1 MMAGRDRAPARHF
14 GFGVA
19 ASRLRMALMAGC
31 AALALAGCT
40 GDDGPGPLSK
50 SMALSPKTLALIQ
63 EKQMEPTSPIVV
75 RIYKEESELEVW
87 KETTSGEYALLK
99 TYPICRWSGELGP
112 KVKEGDRQAPEGF
125 YTITPG
131 QMNPNSQYYLAFDL
145 GFPNAYDKA
154 LGRYGSNLMVH
165 GDCSSR
171 GCYAMTDEQ
180 IQELFVLGRES
191 FKGGQRSFQVQAYP
205 FRMTADNMVRH
216 RNNPNLAF
224 WKMLK
229 EGSDTFELTKA
240 PPKVD
245 YCGKKYVF
253 NATPTDPAQKLQ
265 ASLPCPDYTQPEG
278 LAEALAARQQE
289 VATKIAS
296 AGSGAPSAPVKT
308 GKDGGM
314 HKVFLAKLQNPEL
327 KAPGSLPPVVKPP
340 GSEYGVATNEPA
352 PEDTVALAQA
362 EMVPVAANVPLPA
375 PRPAEAPAATAVAAS
390 ETPSLFGARTPAAT
404 APGTQVAALDSGG
417 GFLDSVKTL
426 FGGSSPA
433 PDAAPAAAGPA
444 TAATPAP
451 ASATPAT
458 PAATTSAPAAAA
470 TPAASAA
477 PATSGFSLSG
487 LFSGFSL
494 SKPEAVPPTA
504 EMPAD
509 VPVPPARPPVPQ
521 AGARPATTPAIHN
534 AARPAATPVAATP
547 AAAPAAPAAA
557 APSYATVPTPAAAS
571 EAPVLRHS
579 VAASET
585 TTAPSGTALP
595 GATILTP
602 GSFSSGAP

>member
-1 MMAGRDRAPARHF
+1 MRAWPARL
-14 GFGVA
+14 
-19 ASRLRMALMAGC
+19 RLTLMAGC
-31 AALALAGCT
+31 AALALAACT

-50 SMALSPKTLALIQ
+50 SMTLSPKTLALMQ
-63 EKQMEPTSPIVV
+63 EKQMAPTSPVVV

-253 NATPTDPAQKLQ
+253 NATPTDPTQKFQ
-265 ASLPCPDYTQPEG
+265 AALPCPDYTLPEG
-278 LAEALAARQQE
+278 LGEEIAARQQE

-296 AGSGAPSAPVKT
+296 ADASVPVAPVKT

-340 GSEYGVATNEPA
+340 GSTEGVATNEPA
-352 PEDTVALAQA
+352 PEETVALAQA
-362 EMVPVAANVPLPA
+362 DVVPTLANVPLPA
-375 PRPAEAPAATAVAAS
+375 PRPADAPAATAVAAS
-390 ETPSLFGARTPAAT
+390 EAPSLFGARTPAAT
-404 APGTQVAALDSGG
+404 APGTQVAALDGGG
-417 GFLDSVKTL
+417 GFLDSVKSL
-426 FGGSSPA
+426 FGGSA
-433 PDAAPAAAGPA
+433 AAPAAPSAPASSAAPAPSA
-444 TAATPAP
+444 TAPAPATPAP
-451 ASATPAT
+451 V
-458 PAATTSAPAAAA
+458 APAAAA
-470 TPAASAA
+470 ATVPAAAATSA
-477 PATSGFSLSG
+477 PASSGFSLTS
-487 LFSGFSL
+487 LFSGLSL
-494 SKPEAVPPTA
+494 SKPEPAPAATEA
-504 EMPAD
+504 PAD
-509 VPVPPARPPVPQ
+509 VPMPPVRPPVPQ
-521 AGARPATTPAIHN
+521 ASARPAAAPAAHN
-534 AARPAATPVAATP
+534 AARPAATPVAAP
-547 AAAPAAPAAA
+547 AAATAAPA

-571 EAPVLRHS
+571 ETPVLRPS
-579 VAASET
+579 VAASDST
-585 TTAPSGTALP
+585 GAALP

-602 GSFSSGAP
+602 GSFSSSAQ